1 MIRNKIE
8 QDYFDWMVNLVCYER
23 LSEKRS
29 FRRML
34 QYLHD
39 TEFIYYTQSDADR
52 AADGIDL
59 RYRFS
64 YGYFSAPNAERE
76 LTGPCSVLE
85 MMIALA
91 IRCEETIMSD
101 PRYGDRTTQWF
112 WRMIVNLGL
121 GGMLD
126 DRFDAQ
132 EMETIVDI
140 FLRREY
146 EPNGKGGL
154 FVLRNCEHDLREVDI
169 WTQMNWYIETMR
181 Y

>member
-29 FRRML
+29 FRLML

-52 AADGIDL
+52 AADGVD
-59 RYRFS
+59 
-64 YGYFSAPNAERE
+64 FSASNAERE